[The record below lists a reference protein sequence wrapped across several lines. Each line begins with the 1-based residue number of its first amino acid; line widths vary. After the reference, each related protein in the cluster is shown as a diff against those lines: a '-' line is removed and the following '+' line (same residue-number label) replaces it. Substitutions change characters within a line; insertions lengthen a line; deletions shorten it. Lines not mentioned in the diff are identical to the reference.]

1 MEGVNIERPE
11 LSSFFLNLDI
21 VHKLILKQI
30 FVKPGLNGLKSAKL
44 MLAIVLERK
53 NNSTLIIMILIII
66 IMMIMIIIIRRRTT
80 TLGMGISFLSIA
92 IPHST
97 VRTISKLINRVIL
110 LQNHDLTRNN
120 SYLVFASNISTY
132 PRKGFHST
140 RQHLSLCDQPLSRSK
155 TEKKSL

>member
-1 MEGVNIERPE
+1 MEGVNIERLE
-11 LSSFFLNLDI
+11 FSSFFLNLDI

-66 IMMIMIIIIRRRTT
+66 IMIIMIIIIRRTTT

-92 IPHST
+92 IPYST
-97 VRTISKLINRVIL
+97 VRTISKLINGVTL
-110 LQNHDLTRNN
+110 L
-120 SYLVFASNISTY
+120 
-132 PRKGFHST
+132 
-140 RQHLSLCDQPLSRSK
+140 
-155 TEKKSL
+155 

>member
-1 MEGVNIERPE
+1 MEGVNIERLE
-11 LSSFFLNLDI
+11 FSSFFLNLDI

-66 IMMIMIIIIRRRTT
+66 IMIIIIIRTTT

-92 IPHST
+92 IPYST
-97 VRTISKLINRVIL
+97 VRMISKLINGVIL
-110 LQNHDLTRNN
+110 L
-120 SYLVFASNISTY
+120 
-132 PRKGFHST
+132 
-140 RQHLSLCDQPLSRSK
+140 
-155 TEKKSL
+155 

>member
-1 MEGVNIERPE
+1 M
-11 LSSFFLNLDI
+11 NLDI

-66 IMMIMIIIIRRRTT
+66 IMIIIIIRTTT

-92 IPHST
+92 IPYST
-97 VRTISKLINRVIL
+97 VRTISKLINGVIL
-110 LQNHDLTRNN
+110 L
-120 SYLVFASNISTY
+120 
-132 PRKGFHST
+132 
-140 RQHLSLCDQPLSRSK
+140 
-155 TEKKSL
+155 

>member
-11 LSSFFLNLDI
+11 FFSFFLNLDI

-30 FVKPGLNGLKSAKL
+30 FVKPGFNGLKSAKL

-66 IMMIMIIIIRRRTT
+66 IMIIIIIRRTT
-80 TLGMGISFLSIA
+80 KLGMGISFLSIA

-97 VRTISKLINRVIL
+97 VRTISKLINGVIL
-110 LQNHDLTRNN
+110 L
-120 SYLVFASNISTY
+120 
-132 PRKGFHST
+132 
-140 RQHLSLCDQPLSRSK
+140 
-155 TEKKSL
+155 

>member
-1 MEGVNIERPE
+1 MEGVNIERLE
-11 LSSFFLNLDI
+11 FSSFFLNLDI

-66 IMMIMIIIIRRRTT
+66 IMIIMIIIIIRTTT

-92 IPHST
+92 IPYST
-97 VRTISKLINRVIL
+97 VRTISKLINGVIL
-110 LQNHDLTRNN
+110 L
-120 SYLVFASNISTY
+120 
-132 PRKGFHST
+132 
-140 RQHLSLCDQPLSRSK
+140 
-155 TEKKSL
+155 

>member
-30 FVKPGLNGLKSAKL
+30 FVKLGLNGLKSAML

-66 IMMIMIIIIRRRTT
+66 IMIIMIIIIIIRTTT

-92 IPHST
+92 IPYST
-97 VRTISKLINRVIL
+97 VRTISKLINGVIL
-110 LQNHDLTRNN
+110 L
-120 SYLVFASNISTY
+120 
-132 PRKGFHST
+132 
-140 RQHLSLCDQPLSRSK
+140 
-155 TEKKSL
+155 

>member
-11 LSSFFLNLDI
+11 FSSFFLNLDI

-30 FVKPGLNGLKSAKL
+30 FVKPGFNGLKSAKL

-66 IMMIMIIIIRRRTT
+66 IIMIIIIIRRTT
-80 TLGMGISFLSIA
+80 KLGMGISFLSIA

-97 VRTISKLINRVIL
+97 VRTISKLINGVIL
-110 LQNHDLTRNN
+110 L
-120 SYLVFASNISTY
+120 
-132 PRKGFHST
+132 
-140 RQHLSLCDQPLSRSK
+140 
-155 TEKKSL
+155 

>member
-11 LSSFFLNLDI
+11 FFSFFLNLDI

-66 IMMIMIIIIRRRTT
+66 IMIIMIIIIIRTT
-80 TLGMGISFLSIA
+80 TTVGMGISFLSIA
-92 IPHST
+92 IPYST
-97 VRTISKLINRVIL
+97 VRTISKLINGVIL
-110 LQNHDLTRNN
+110 L
-120 SYLVFASNISTY
+120 
-132 PRKGFHST
+132 
-140 RQHLSLCDQPLSRSK
+140 
-155 TEKKSL
+155 

>member
-11 LSSFFLNLDI
+11 FSSFFLNLDI

-66 IMMIMIIIIRRRTT
+66 IMIIIIIRRTT
-80 TLGMGISFLSIA
+80 TLGMGISFLSIT

-97 VRTISKLINRVIL
+97 VRTISKLINGVIL
-110 LQNHDLTRNN
+110 L
-120 SYLVFASNISTY
+120 
-132 PRKGFHST
+132 
-140 RQHLSLCDQPLSRSK
+140 
-155 TEKKSL
+155 

>member
-1 MEGVNIERPE
+1 M
-11 LSSFFLNLDI
+11 NLDI

-66 IMMIMIIIIRRRTT
+66 IMIIIIIRTTT

-92 IPHST
+92 IPYST
-97 VRTISKLINRVIL
+97 VRTISKLIIGVIL
-110 LQNHDLTRNN
+110 L
-120 SYLVFASNISTY
+120 
-132 PRKGFHST
+132 
-140 RQHLSLCDQPLSRSK
+140 
-155 TEKKSL
+155 

>member
-11 LSSFFLNLDI
+11 FSSFFLNLDI

-66 IMMIMIIIIRRRTT
+66 IIIIMIIIIIIIIIMIIIIIIIIIIRTT

-92 IPHST
+92 IPYST
-97 VRTISKLINRVIL
+97 VRTISKLINGVIL
-110 LQNHDLTRNN
+110 L
-120 SYLVFASNISTY
+120 
-132 PRKGFHST
+132 
-140 RQHLSLCDQPLSRSK
+140 
-155 TEKKSL
+155 

>member
-1 MEGVNIERPE
+1 MEGVNVERLE
-11 LSSFFLNLDI
+11 FSSFFLNLDI

-66 IMMIMIIIIRRRTT
+66 IMIIMIIIIIRTTT

-92 IPHST
+92 IPYST
-97 VRTISKLINRVIL
+97 VRTISKLINGVIL
-110 LQNHDLTRNN
+110 L
-120 SYLVFASNISTY
+120 
-132 PRKGFHST
+132 
-140 RQHLSLCDQPLSRSK
+140 
-155 TEKKSL
+155 

>member
-1 MEGVNIERPE
+1 MEGVNIERLE
-11 LSSFFLNLDI
+11 FSSFFLNLDI

-66 IMMIMIIIIRRRTT
+66 IMIIMIIIIIRITT

-92 IPHST
+92 IPYST
-97 VRTISKLINRVIL
+97 VRTISKLINGVIL
-110 LQNHDLTRNN
+110 L
-120 SYLVFASNISTY
+120 
-132 PRKGFHST
+132 
-140 RQHLSLCDQPLSRSK
+140 
-155 TEKKSL
+155 